1 MIGTASGPG
10 EHIFELGHEPQPPA
24 LGSWPRLAPG
34 MNPVPR
40 RMRDAYGS
48 LEPHQASQCRGS
60 IARGRR
66 PAIDRFP
73 CQMGHIETTAAFPAA
88 GRAQRA
94 RARPVSG
101 HRRPPT
107 RAVLRPAPRRAETS
121 TRGVLRP
128 ASGACSDQHP
138 GRAQTNT
145 RGVLRPAPGGRSE
158 WSGARRV
165 PARPR
170 IPRPPGT
177 PPGASHGRSAPAGRA
192 S

>member
-1 MIGTASGPG
+1 MS
-10 EHIFELGHEPQPPA
+10 L
-24 LGSWPRLAPG
+24 SPRHLARGRGLLPG
-34 MNPVPR
+34 MNPFTR

-48 LEPHQASQCRGS
+48 LEPRQASQSRGS

-66 PAIDRFP
+66 RGIGRFP

-101 HRRPPT
+101 HRRPPPEPYSDQHPG
-107 RAVLRPAPRRAETS
+107 RAQTS

-128 ASGACSDQHP
+128 APGACSDQHP
-138 GRAQTNT
+138 
-145 RGVLRPAPGGRSE
+145 GVLRPAPGGRSE